1 MAIGALKIIY
11 LLLVFIIIIIINYAV
26 NNTFDKNNTEN
37 HGARIT
43 KVQCRLQNICQQCF
57 QLEFIQWSKSVDNNT
72 ICHT

>member
-1 MAIGALKIIY
+1 MAIGAFVIIY

-26 NNTFDKNNTEN
+26 NNVFDKNNTKN

-43 KVQCRLQNICQQCF
+43 TAQCRLQNICQQCF
-57 QLEFIQWSKSVDNNT
+57 QLEFIKWSKSVHNNT